1 MRSEAMSIQSTSSDF
16 LPLSVV
22 ISVLVF
28 GPAGPTE
35 AEDAWQE
42 RMLFDPPASQ
52 LEREKRGTIVIYDGL
67 VDTRITQAMDTQFD
81 RIQSMMFVRTIAS
94 DAEGEILRDEE
105 TDTVVVEDDG
115 C

>member
-1 MRSEAMSIQSTSSDF
+1 MSIQSKSSDF
-16 LPLSVV
+16 LPVSVV
-22 ISVLVF
+22 ITVLVF
-28 GPAGPTE
+28 GLAGPTE

-42 RMLFDPPASQ
+42 RMLFHPPASQ
-52 LEREKRGTIVIYDGL
+52 LELEKRGRIVIYDGL
-67 VDTRITQAMDTQFD
+67 VDTQITQAMDTQFD
-81 RIQSMMFVRTIAS
+81 RIQSMMFVRTIAT

>member
-1 MRSEAMSIQSTSSDF
+1 MSMQSRSSDL
-16 LPLSVV
+16 LPVSVV
-22 ISVLVF
+22 IAVLVL

-42 RMLFDPPASQ
+42 RMLFHPPASQ

-67 VDTRITQAMDTQFD
+67 LDTQITQAMDTQFE
-81 RIQSMMFVRTIAS
+81 RIQSMMFVRTIAT
-94 DAEGEILRDEE
+94 DAEGEILRNEE
-105 TDTVVVEDDG
+105 TDSVVVEDDG